1 MVTNHTIIPGFARLR
16 GSYGFMGHA
25 ITAPICGMRDYGV
38 GVGVELL
45 TIGPAQGRI
54 MPISRGTPPPKRR

>member
-1 MVTNHTIIPGFARLR
+1 MVTNHITTSGFARLR
-16 GSYGFMGHA
+16 NTHGFMGHA

-54 MPISRGTPPPKRR
+54 MPISRGNPPPKRR